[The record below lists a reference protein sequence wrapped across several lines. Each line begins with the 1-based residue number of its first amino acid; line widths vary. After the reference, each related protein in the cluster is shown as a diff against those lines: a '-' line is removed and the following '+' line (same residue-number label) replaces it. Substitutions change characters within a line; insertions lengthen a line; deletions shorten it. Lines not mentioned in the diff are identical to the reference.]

1 VVHGIAVAEP
11 SFQIETSGD
20 QLVVNL
26 QGDWIFDNAG
36 AIEDSLDR
44 LDVPDRKAVQFRCVG
59 LEHIDLTGAWL
70 LYSKSLELEQAGHAA
85 EFSGFRDV
93 HMKFLSQVIE
103 RPTEPPPAPEKPS
116 MLTTVLAFFGKG
128 GVDLVRELGEMAV
141 MTIDGLL
148 RPSVL
153 AFRETVNQL
162 MDVGLKAIPIIVVM
176 SFLIGLVLGYQASTQ
191 LGRLGAAA
199 FTIDLVAIS
208 ILREMGVL
216 LTAVMVAGRSGS
228 AFAAALGAMKLNEE
242 TDAMQVM
249 GLSVNGTLVFPRIL
263 GLVIAVPLLT
273 VFSDLAGIAGA
284 WMVGVTLLDISTIEF
299 LTRIVDAVDLDTVMV
314 GLSKAPVFA
323 LLIGAVG
330 TLRGLQVT
338 ASAEELGQ
346 LTTRAVVEAIFL
358 VIIAD
363 AVFSIIYTE
372 LDI

>member
-1 VVHGIAVAEP
+1 MAEP
-11 SFQIETSGD
+11 AYQTEVARDRLIVSLSGDWVFDNAEAIETSLR
-20 QLVVNL
+20 QLGTPRETNV
-26 QGDWIFDNAG
+26 
-36 AIEDSLDR
+36 E
-44 LDVPDRKAVQFRCVG
+44 FRCAG
-59 LEHIDLTGAWL
+59 LSSIDLTGAWL
-70 LYSKSLELEQAGHAA
+70 LYSKSLELEQVGHQS

-93 HMKFLSQVIE
+93 HLKFLSEVIK
-103 RPTEPPPAPEKPS
+103 RPTELPPPPERPS
-116 MLTTVLAFFGKG
+116 VVIAVLTFMGS
-128 GVDLVRELGEMAV
+128 GVVELVRELGEMTV
-141 MTIDGLL
+141 MAIDGIR
-148 RPSVL
+148 RPSAL

-162 MDVGLKAIPIIVVM
+162 MDVGLKAIPIISIM

-191 LGRLGAAA
+191 LGRLGASA

-263 GLVIAVPLLT
+263 GLVIAVPFLT
-273 VFSDLAGIAGA
+273 AISDLSGIAGA
-284 WMVGVTLLDISTIEF
+284 WMVGVTLLDISTTEF
-299 LTRIVDAVDLDTVMV
+299 MARIVDAVDLDTVMV

-323 LLIGAVG
+323 VLIGAVG

-338 ASAEELGQ
+338 QSAEELGQ

-372 LDI
+372 LGI

>member
-1 VVHGIAVAEP
+1 VAAPAYQTEASHDRLIVHL
-11 SFQIETSGD
+11 T
-20 QLVVNL
+20 
-26 QGDWIFDNAG
+26 GDWVFDNAE
-36 AIEDSLDR
+36 AIEASLR
-44 LDVPDRKAVQFRCVG
+44 TLGTPAQTSVEFHSGGVT
-59 LEHIDLTGAWL
+59 HIDLTGAWL
-70 LYSKSLELEQAGHAA
+70 LYSKSLELEQTGRHS
-85 EFSGFRDV
+85 EFTGFRDV
-93 HMKFLSQVIE
+93 HMKFLSQVIG
-103 RPTEPPPAPEKPS
+103 RPTEVPPPPPQNPF
-116 MLTTVLAFFGKG
+116 VLVAVVGWMGKG
-128 GVDLVRELGEMAV
+128 VVDLVRELGEMTV
-141 MTIDGLL
+141 MTLDGIR
-148 RPSVL
+148 RPSKL

-162 MDVGLKAIPIIVVM
+162 MDVGLKAIPIISIM

-191 LGRLGAAA
+191 LGRLGASA

-263 GLVIAVPLLT
+263 ALVIAVPFLT
-273 VFSDLAGIAGA
+273 AVSDLSGIAGA
-284 WMVGVTLLDISTIEF
+284 WMVGVTVLDISTLEF
-299 LTRIVDAVDLDTVMV
+299 LARLVDAVDLDTVMV

-323 LLIGAVG
+323 VLIGAVG

-338 ASAEELGQ
+338 QSAEELGQ

-372 LDI
+372 LGI